1 MQRDS
6 WNFKMQR
13 FNRKNAF
20 KKGRELLKS
29 DLGEENIYEIRE
41 V

>member
-1 MQRDS
+1 MYEDKILKCKDS
-6 WNFKMQR
+6 TVKMR
-13 FNRKNAF
+13 L

-41 V
+41 I